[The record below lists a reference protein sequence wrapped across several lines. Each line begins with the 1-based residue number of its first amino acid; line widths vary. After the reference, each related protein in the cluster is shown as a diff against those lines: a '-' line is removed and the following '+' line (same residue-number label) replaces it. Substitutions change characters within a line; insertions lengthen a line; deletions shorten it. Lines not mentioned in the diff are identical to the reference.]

1 MSKITIIII
10 INLCIFTDAYC
21 NNNNEIAKN
30 LCSSCHLFPN
40 PEIMYKE
47 DWEYGAFPYLEHI
60 LGLNN
65 LQNYSSE
72 QKNEITDKWD
82 KIKKFYLKNST
93 NYSNNKTK
101 RKTQYNN
108 FNVLNKI
115 DNIESSAIFYDYKNR
130 NILIGDVGKKS
141 IKIFDLNG
149 IYYKEVKIGKI
160 PTHINRYNDKIFV
173 CSNNSLNPID
183 SELCELGYINEK
195 YDYQVKYSNLNRPT
209 YYNVV
214 YINSNKYELLLEYG
228 NKMGKAQLRKNN
240 IIIWHKNIS
249 GAIDAEIVK
258 DNNRLDI
265 FILFAQEHE
274 MLLHLNVSS
283 MIKEKIILK
292 KHPGWGFTGIE
303 INKDKFKSDS
313 IIYLANGDTTEFQ
326 SYPRKYHG
334 LRKYVFNDN
343 LVELKF
349 IPVHGVLDFK
359 IVNNH
364 FRNHDDLISVSYF
377 ADFKNHPEQS
387 VMIHKFNDNGDYNS
401 LEIPFQMARWAR
413 IALIKNKLD
422 NDYKIVLG
430 SMNFKINNRV
440 YENNISYLNNFK
452 IPREITDAW
461 AVNGNQI
468 LFLQHEK

>member
-1 MSKITIIII
+1 
-10 INLCIFTDAYC
+10 
-21 NNNNEIAKN
+21 
-30 LCSSCHLFPN
+30 
-40 PEIMYKE
+40 MYKE

-60 LGLNN
+60 LGLKN
-65 LQNYSSE
+65 LQNYSSD
-72 QKNEITDKWD
+72 KKKEITDKWE
-82 KIKKFYLKNST
+82 KIKKYYLKNSI
-93 NYSNNKTK
+93 NYSEKKIKGTTKYNK
-101 RKTQYNN
+101 
-108 FNVLNKI
+108 FNIVNKI
-115 DNIESSAIFYDYKNR
+115 KDIESSAIFYDDKDKS
-130 NILIGDVGKKS
+130 ILIGDVDKKS

-149 IYYKEVKIGKI
+149 IYSKEVKIGKI
-160 PTHINRYNDKIFV
+160 PTHINRYNDEIFV

-183 SELCELGYINEK
+183 SELCEIGFINEK
-195 YDYQVKYSNLNRPT
+195 YDYQVKYPNLNRPT
-209 YYNVV
+209 YYKVV

-240 IIIWHKNIS
+240 TIIWHKNIS
-249 GAIDAEIVK
+249 GAIDAEIVQ

-274 MLLHLNVSS
+274 MLLHLDVSS

-334 LRKYVFNDN
+334 LRKYVFNDK

-377 ADFKNHPEQS
+377 ADFRNHPEQS

-401 LEIPFQMARWAR
+401 LAIPFQMARWAR
-413 IALIKNKLD
+413 IALIENKLE

-452 IPREITDAW
+452 IPSKITDSW